1 MTNKNQS
8 AKPGSSDMGQVKEL
22 VALIKGIKIN
32 GVAVAC
38 NFIFRR
44 ILPCKKEPIPGS
56 TSRCRL
62 TSLGRGVKF

>member
-1 MTNKNQS
+1 
-8 AKPGSSDMGQVKEL
+8 MGQVKEL